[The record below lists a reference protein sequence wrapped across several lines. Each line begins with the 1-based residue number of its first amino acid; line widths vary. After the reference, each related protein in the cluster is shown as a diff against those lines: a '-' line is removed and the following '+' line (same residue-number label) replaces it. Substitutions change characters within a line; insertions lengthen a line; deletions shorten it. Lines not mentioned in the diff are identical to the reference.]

1 VDLLLLVSALA
12 AALGL
17 GLIGGFVVGRI
28 GRASCPG
35 CGNLK
40 TCPVHEPVLREI
52 TRTGHAIGGVPAGLL
67 IPLRDGNSGP
77 GGHLD
82 C

>member
-1 VDLLLLVSALA
+1 MIAVLV
-12 AALGL
+12 GL
-17 GLIGGFVVGRI
+17 GAFVIGVLPGFILGRI
-28 GRASCPG
+28 GRASCPD

-52 TRTGHAIGGVPAGLL
+52 TRTGHAVGRVPAGLL

-77 GGHLD
+77 GGAM
-82 C
+82 